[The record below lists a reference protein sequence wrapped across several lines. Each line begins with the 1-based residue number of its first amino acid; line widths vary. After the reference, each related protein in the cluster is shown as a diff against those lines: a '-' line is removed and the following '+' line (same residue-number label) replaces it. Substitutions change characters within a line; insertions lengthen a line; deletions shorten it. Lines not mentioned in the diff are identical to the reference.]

1 MKKLNKLGIIG
12 IGDWG
17 KNLVR
22 DFSKISY
29 IKKCT
34 SSGKREN
41 INWLKK
47 NFPHIQY
54 VNKSKEIFSDDEIN
68 AVIIST
74 PIKTHYSLIKKALL
88 SKKHVFVEKP
98 ISMNI
103 IQANELIKIAKSNNL
118 LLFVGHIFIFNDVL
132 KKIIQ
137 ISNKEKITHVN
148 FEWNK
153 FGTFDE
159 DIFLNLLSHDLSI
172 ILTLFGKP
180 KKIKIHNSFGFITRC
195 DFVRLSVELSKINC
209 LIQINRC
216 SDQKQKRVTIST
228 QKNIYIWDDMKLYK
242 NNNKNNTF
250 KLIFKSKKTPLENEC
265 KEFIKQLK
273 DPIKS
278 TTSSKLAKDVIHL
291 IKELR

>member
-103 IQANELIKIAKSNNL
+103 IQANE
-118 LLFVGHIFIFNDVL
+118 VGCHIITATADVL
-132 KKIIQ
+132 GKLKSLEKDLAEFSLETVRMFYDDAKAAGYTINITKK
-137 ISNKEKITHVN
+137 SE
-148 FEWNK
+148 
-153 FGTFDE
+153 
-159 DIFLNLLSHDLSI
+159 
-172 ILTLFGKP
+172 
-180 KKIKIHNSFGFITRC
+180 
-195 DFVRLSVELSKINC
+195 
-209 LIQINRC
+209 
-216 SDQKQKRVTIST
+216 
-228 QKNIYIWDDMKLYK
+228 
-242 NNNKNNTF
+242 
-250 KLIFKSKKTPLENEC
+250 
-265 KEFIKQLK
+265 
-273 DPIKS
+273 
-278 TTSSKLAKDVIHL
+278 
-291 IKELR
+291 